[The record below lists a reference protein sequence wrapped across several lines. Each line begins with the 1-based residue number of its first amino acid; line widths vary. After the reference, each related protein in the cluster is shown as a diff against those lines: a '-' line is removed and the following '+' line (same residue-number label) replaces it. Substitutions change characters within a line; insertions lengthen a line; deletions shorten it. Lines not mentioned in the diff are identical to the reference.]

1 MVFISNQE
9 KYDAHYL
16 ITSIDFARR
25 LFNYDDEVTA
35 IEIKL
40 KEGAN
45 INKVEN
51 EMQQLLGDR
60 FKVLN
65 RYEQQEETF
74 RIMEIEKLISFIL
87 AVACFNIIGSLSM
100 LILDKREDIET
111 LTHLGANR
119 SLISRIFLAEGRLI
133 SLLGALIGLVLGV
146 LLCYLQQ
153 QFGLVKLGDGGSFL
167 VDAYPV
173 SVHLTDLLLI
183 LATVLLV
190 SFVSVWYPVK
200 RMIGG

>member
-1 MVFISNQE
+1 
-9 KYDAHYL
+9 
-16 ITSIDFARR
+16 
-25 LFNYDDEVTA
+25 
-35 IEIKL
+35 
-40 KEGAN
+40 
-45 INKVEN
+45 
-51 EMQQLLGDR
+51 MQQLLGDR

-74 RIMEIEKLISFIL
+74 RIMEIEKLISYLFLTFIL